1 MIRKIL
7 EIKAWRGFVDLNMQ
21 SYLFTILFCLAI
33 MGCASP
39 AEDVLILIVLLS
51 LYLFWGILFNDY
63 CDRPFDIRA
72 GKKRAIHEIP
82 KSVTLGILATF
93 ILVSF
98 FLIVLLLLRGSE
110 YEVFIPA
117 YAAAWLLSICYSAFP
132 MRLKER
138 GVWGIID
145 DVLIEK
151 TLPVFLIFAFFN
163 CYSLETLIIV
173 LLFSFLQLEII
184 LDHQCWDYDSDIKSG
199 ITTFAVK
206 MGIEKVTAILDVA
219 RKLFLALF
227 FIFAIL
233 LAMRFPYSLIVLIPL
248 LFGYFIV
255 RKLVSEEKL
264 ERKNIIG
271 YVNIS
276 KEWIAKAPLYD
287 GYIVTAMNVIALFMA
302 FFLSIKNYYY
312 SFLLSLVILSQY
324 YIIRVHYMRILK
336 IIFVKNYFCKEIE
349 K

>member
-7 EIKAWRGFVDLNMQ
+7 EIKAWKEFVDLNMQ

-39 AEDVLILIVLLS
+39 VEDVLILIVLLS
-51 LYLFWGILFNDY
+51 LYLFWGVLFNDY
-63 CDRPFDIRA
+63 CDMPFDIRA

-93 ILVSF
+93 VLFSF
-98 FLIVLLLLRGSE
+98 VLIVLLLLRGLE
-110 YEVFIPA
+110 YAVFIPV

-151 TLPVFLIFAFFN
+151 TFPVFLIFSFFN

-173 LLFSFLQLEII
+173 LFFSFLQLKII
-184 LDHQCWDYDSDIKSG
+184 LDHQCWDYDSDVKSG
-199 ITTFAVK
+199 IETFAVK
-206 MGIEKVTAILDVA
+206 MGIGKVTPILNIT
-219 RKLFLALF
+219 RKLFLAF
-227 FIFAIL
+227 FLLSIAIVIIRC
-233 LAMRFPYSLIVLIPL
+233 AYSLIVIIPL
-248 LFGYFIV
+248 FFGYFIMQ
-255 RKLVSEEKL
+255 RLVSQGKL
-264 ERKNIIG
+264 ERKNIRG
-271 YVNIS
+271 DLNIP

-287 GYIVTAMNVIALFMA
+287 GYIVTAINIIALFMA
-302 FFLSIKNYYY
+302 ILIAIRNYHY
-312 SFLLSLVILSQY
+312 SFLLPLVLLSQY
-324 YIIRVHYMRILK
+324 YLINGHYIRILK
-336 IIFVKNYFCKEIE
+336 GISL
-349 K
+349 